1 MRTIVGVVEDNHHGS
16 LDAEFQPEMFFSI
29 RQSPPGF
36 ASLVVRTL
44 TDPNAAVPAIERA
57 VRSVAPNVPL
67 ADIVM
72 MEQRVAQST
81 GRPRALATLV
91 GAFAVVAVSL
101 AGLGLYGVLSYVV
114 GQRTSEIGLRLALG
128 GNPVS
133 ILRLFLRQSAN
144 VVIPG
149 VVIGLTG
156 ALVARQA
163 IAGLLFGIE
172 PLDFPSYVGATVVM
186 LLIAGL
192 GTYVPARRAMRVDPM
207 TSLRTE

>member
-1 MRTIVGVVEDNHHGS
+1 MVS
-16 LDAEFQPEMFFSI
+16 AS
-29 RQSPPGF
+29 
-36 ASLVVRTL
+36 SLVVRTL
-44 TDPNAAVPAIERA
+44 TDPLAVVPAIERA
-57 VRSVAPNVPL
+57 VRRVAPNVPL

-72 MEQRVAQST
+72 MEQRVAEST

-91 GAFAVVAVSL
+91 GAFAIVAVSL
-101 AGLGLYGVLSYVV
+101 AGLGLYSVLSYVV
-114 GQRTSEIGLRLALG
+114 GQRASEIGLRLALG

-133 ILRLFLRQSAN
+133 ILRLFLRQSAT

-149 VVIGLTG
+149 VVVGLTG
-156 ALVARQA
+156 AVFARHA

-172 PLDFPSYVGATVVM
+172 PLDLPSYAAATAVM

-192 GTYVPARRAMRVDPM
+192 ATYVPARRAMRVDPM